1 MVYAEILTGNEAALA
16 NRLARVV
23 SPSGVDDAEADR
35 AVIGRALAVLRPRE
49 IVEAVFETVPDGV
62 LGLLARLGPD
72 PLPDPTLYRM
82 AFNLYADPQCRRRA
96 ALLRQVE
103 GRVSPAQVVAAARLP
118 ELLLRK
124 TVLDKIHDPPVQL
137 ASLTAFVDYIRV
149 VCEADDAAIAHSLN
163 DLRPGMSG
171 QDLKAWAQAWM
182 ARQIRLHAPPPIPT
196 EDAAFSLILG
206 KDLTRLGRE
215 YRVCLGERLAEAFL
229 GSLVHYLW
237 KGAPGGPAIIALSPL
252 TGGGWFVEE
261 ARRPRNRR
269 LSRVAMQA
277 LEFALSKYG
286 IAIHLASPEGTPSPG
301 SLRYIIDSWA
311 SGLDFDD
318 EAEVDDEDGLA
329 APDEGEPDPEV
340 RRHLSRFV
348 ADIEGRGVLN
358 SNHGEESETA
368 SRPGTCP
375 ASAPW
380 QR

>member
-163 DLRPGMSG
+163 DLR
-171 QDLKAWAQAWM
+171 A
-182 ARQIRLHAPPPIPT
+182 
-196 EDAAFSLILG
+196 
-206 KDLTRLGRE
+206 
-215 YRVCLGERLAEAFL
+215 
-229 GSLVHYLW
+229 
-237 KGAPGGPAIIALSPL
+237 
-252 TGGGWFVEE
+252 
-261 ARRPRNRR
+261 
-269 LSRVAMQA
+269 
-277 LEFALSKYG
+277 
-286 IAIHLASPEGTPSPG
+286 
-301 SLRYIIDSWA
+301 
-311 SGLDFDD
+311 
-318 EAEVDDEDGLA
+318 
-329 APDEGEPDPEV
+329 
-340 RRHLSRFV
+340 
-348 ADIEGRGVLN
+348 
-358 SNHGEESETA
+358 
-368 SRPGTCP
+368 
-375 ASAPW
+375 
-380 QR
+380 